1 MMGKYLGGGIR
12 SALLAVLT
20 AFGVSSA
27 GTLVL
32 QDLDYADHKQSFYT
46 PFTDSTGFNYKNYHF
61 NPDRGFYEPQVIHL
75 KPSGTAPFDP
85 WCKQSHMRAEI
96 SAFSSNACWKDD
108 NSPTGKT
115 CGVSQDLTTD
125 ALNVLRKSFENV
137 RKKNGTVIVR
147 ITYDPWYNG
156 ISNVT
161 PDQYWVIRHLKQLAP
176 VLSDYTDVITAFE
189 LGTYGA
195 YGEMHSDTM
204 ITEPRVSEAIQTLM
218 RNTPQELKI
227 VSRTANRIASA
238 LGFTNFGVDF
248 NIESPVFQQKAAA
261 FGDTLYRL
269 GMFNDGYLGTQID
282 WGSWGGA
289 GDCATSICRE
299 EGVAWLEK
307 YSINTPYGGEATQ
320 TPSGWMALNTA
331 EYLSYEG
338 FRTHTSYLNVQH
350 DYGVVNMWKRQQL
363 KFEDLEYNGE
373 DTDFKYINDHLG
385 YRYVLRQSNVVD
397 SVRPGGKFQA
407 NLKIQNVGFGNMVRT
422 MKTTLVLRPDDVDWK
437 GATANKSLVVELS
450 TPIDIQGVHG
460 RSKKLISADTV
471 NKLTANGSNMVDRK
485 HIIPK
490 EIETTF
496 DGMNDVAVMVTIPEK
511 ISSANIPQGKWK
523 AYLRI
528 SGKGDY
534 ATDNNFHC
542 VLFANT
548 PEYVDSLTMSNYIG
562 SLVISDKASEISP
575 DVGSSSSVAQSSS
588 SQKLESSSSVKV
600 SSSSS
605 KPVESSSSKK
615 VESSSSVKVS
625 SSSSK
630 QVESSSQQ
638 STSACIKFVNGSGNY
653 DKNCYN
659 SGLNSMKANTC
670 YTMNSARG
678 TPPQWINDNAND
690 TYWWVETSCG
700 TVASSSSQ
708 KVESSSSAKVTSSS
722 SKQVESSSGA
732 IESSNSAVSEGSS
745 SSEEMESS
753 SSAEEGSSSSERKE
767 SFVGPDVSSSS
778 GEIESSSSMAEEF
791 IPSIAVYKN
800 LRLSVANRSVQI
812 AGAPVGKKIALL
824 DMQGRVL
831 YAGQIATENFSVLVP
846 NSGRYIVQVG
856 NAAQVVN
863 VR

>member
-1 MMGKYLGGGIR
+1 MMEKYLGGGIR

-32 QDLDYADHKQSFYT
+32 QDLDYTDHKQSFYT

-115 CGVSQDLTTD
+115 CGVSQDLTDD
-125 ALNVLRKSFENV
+125 ALNVLRQSFDNV

-161 PDQYWVIRHLKQLAP
+161 PSQNLVLSHLKQLAP

-195 YGEMHSDTM
+195 FGEMHSDTM
-204 ITEPRVSEAIQTLM
+204 ATLPNESQAIQTLM
-218 RNTPQELKI
+218 RNTPQDLKI
-227 VSRTANRIASA
+227 ISRTAPRIAKA
-238 LGFTNFGVDF
+238 LGFDNYGVDF
-248 NIESPVFQQKAAA
+248 NIDSEVFKQKEAVL
-261 FGDTLYRL
+261 GDTLYRL

-307 YSINTPYGGEATQ
+307 YGINTPYGGEATQ
-320 TPSGWMALNTA
+320 TPEGWMALNTA

-350 DYGVVNMWKRQQL
+350 DYGLITYMWKKNMLQ
-363 KFEDLEYNGE
+363 FEDLEYNGE

-385 YRYVLRQSNVVD
+385 YRYVLRQSSVVD

-407 NLKIQNVGFGNMVRT
+407 NLKIQNVGFGNMVRA
-422 MKTTLVLRPDDVDWK
+422 MKTTLVLRPDEVDWK
-437 GATANKSLVVELS
+437 GATANNSLVVELS
-450 TPIDIQGVHG
+450 TPIDIQSVHS
-460 RSKKLISADTV
+460 RSKEWGGADTLEK
-471 NKLTANGSNMVDRK
+471 NTANGSNMVLRK
-485 HIIPK
+485 HVIPK
-490 EIETTF
+490 NIKTTF
-496 DGMNDVAVMVTIPEK
+496 DGVNDVAVEVTIPEE
-511 ISSANIPQGKWK
+511 INSAKIPQGKWK

-562 SLVISDKASEISP
+562 SFVVSEEASEE
-575 DVGSSSSVAQSSS
+575 SSSSEGM
-588 SQKLESSSSVKV
+588 ESSSSV
-600 SSSSS
+600 
-605 KPVESSSSKK
+605 
-615 VESSSSVKVS
+615 
-625 SSSSK
+625 
-630 QVESSSQQ
+630 
-638 STSACIKFVNGSGNY
+638 
-653 DKNCYN
+653 
-659 SGLNSMKANTC
+659 
-670 YTMNSARG
+670 
-678 TPPQWINDNAND
+678 
-690 TYWWVETSCG
+690 
-700 TVASSSSQ
+700 
-708 KVESSSSAKVTSSS
+708 
-722 SKQVESSSGA
+722 
-732 IESSNSAVSEGSS
+732 
-745 SSEEMESS
+745 
-753 SSAEEGSSSSERKE
+753 EEGSSSSEQE
-767 SFVGPDVSSSS
+767 
-778 GEIESSSSMAEEF
+778 ESSSSAAEEF

-812 AGAPVGKKIALL
+812 AGAPVGKRIALL

-831 YAGQIATENFSVLVP
+831 YAGQIATENFSVMVP
-846 NSGRYIVQVG
+846 NSGRYIVRIG
-856 NAAQVVN
+856 NATQVVN